1 MISLPSK
8 PEIVE
13 EQGNRAVIEITGLYP
28 GYGHTVGNSMR
39 RVMLS
44 SLKGAALTSVKIE
57 SAGHEFTTLDGVME
71 DIVDITLNI
80 KQLRFRLHDD
90 GPHTIT
96 LSVSGEREVLGS
108 DFVLPSQVE
117 LMTPDIHIA
126 TLTAKKARLAIEGV
140 VESGRGY
147 VPVEARTKDK
157 VEVGTVALDAAFSP
171 VRHVNYEVRNMRV
184 GDRTDYHMLRFVIE
198 TDGSVSPRDAFM
210 RAAEILTEQF
220 AALRDGFAESGER
233 GDAHGEG
240 SPRILSSA
248 ASKKSKEPSSDE
260 SETSDAYGN
269 AAKVKLD
276 DVKLSSRTLNALRE
290 AGIKTVAGL
299 SRKRASALGEVE
311 GIGEKGIQE
320 IKKALGNLGITLK
333 P

>member
-8 PEIVE
+8 PEVVE
-13 EQGNRAVIEITGLYP
+13 EQDNRAVIEITGLYP
-28 GYGHTVGNSMR
+28 GYGHTIGNSMR

-44 SLKGAALTSVKIE
+44 SLNGAAITSVKIE
-57 SAGHEFTTLDGVME
+57 SAGHEFTTLEGVME

-96 LSVSGEREVLGS
+96 LTAAGEREVLGS

-117 LMTPDIHIA
+117 LMTPGLHIA
-126 TLTAKKARLAIEGV
+126 TLTAKKARMVIEGV

-157 VEVGTVALDAAFSP
+157 VEVGTIALDAAFSP

-184 GDRTDYHMLRFVIE
+184 GDRTDYHLLRFVIE

-210 RAAEILTEQF
+210 RAAEILTDQF
-220 AALRDGFAESGER
+220 AVLRDGFAESEKR
-233 GDAHGEG
+233 EDSHQG
-240 SPRILSSA
+240 SSRTA
-248 ASKKSKEPSSDE
+248 ASSVNKKTKETSSDE
-260 SETSDAYGN
+260 SEISDERRDAT
-269 AAKVKLD
+269 KLKLD
-276 DVKLSSRTLNALRE
+276 DIKLSSRTLNALRE

>member
-13 EQGNRAVIEITGLYP
+13 EQGNRAVIEIAGLYP

-44 SLKGAALTSVKIE
+44 SLKGAAITSVKIE
-57 SAGHEFTTLDGVME
+57 SAGHEFTTLEGVME

-96 LSVSGEREVLGS
+96 LSVSGEREVMGR

-117 LMTPDIHIA
+117 LMTPDLHIA
-126 TLTAKKARLAIEGV
+126 TLTTKKARLAIEGT

-184 GDRTDYHMLRFVIE
+184 GDRTDYHLLRFVIE

-210 RAAEILTEQF
+210 RAAEILTDQF
-220 AALRDGFAESGER
+220 AALRDGFAEFPKQEGI
-233 GDAHGEG
+233 HPEG
-240 SPRILSSA
+240 STRIFSSA
-248 ASKKSKEPSSDE
+248 AGKKSKENSSDDLDI
-260 SETSDAYGN
+260 SDAHRD
-269 AAKVKLD
+269 AAKLKLD

>member
-13 EQGNRAVIEITGLYP
+13 EHGNRAVIEITGLYP
-28 GYGHTVGNSMR
+28 GYGHTIGNSMR
-39 RVMLS
+39 RVLLS
-44 SLKGAALTSVKIE
+44 SLKGAAITSIKIDG
-57 SAGHEFTTLDGVME
+57 AGHEFTTLEGVME
-71 DIVDITLNI
+71 DIVDLTLNI
-80 KQLRFRLHDD
+80 KQLHFRLHDE

-96 LSVSGEREVLGS
+96 LTASGERAVTGK

-117 LMTPDIHIA
+117 LMTPGIHIA
-126 TLTAKKARLAIEGV
+126 TLTAKKARLAIEAT

-147 VPVEARTKDK
+147 VPVEARSKDK

-184 GDRTDYHMLRFVIE
+184 GDRTDYHLLSFVIE
-198 TDGSVSPRDAFM
+198 TDGSLSPRDAFTA
-210 RAAEILTEQF
+210 AAEILTDQF
-220 AALRDGFAESGER
+220 AALRDGFAEPAVVAPDKKTHAPAPSYESMAADTQ
-233 GDAHGEG
+233 DA
-240 SPRILSSA
+240 
-248 ASKKSKEPSSDE
+248 
-260 SETSDAYGN
+260 
-269 AAKVKLD
+269 AAKLKLD
-276 DVKLSSRTLNALRE
+276 DIKLSSRTLNALRE

-299 SRKRASALGEVE
+299 SRKRASALGEIE

>member
-13 EQGNRAVIEITGLYP
+13 EHGNRAVIEIAGLYP
-28 GYGHTVGNSMR
+28 GYGHTIGNSMR

-44 SLKGAALTSVKIE
+44 SLKGAALTSIKIE
-57 SAGHEFTTLDGVME
+57 AAGHEFTTLEGVIE
-71 DIVDITLNI
+71 DIVDLTLNI

-90 GPHTIT
+90 GPYTISLNAT
-96 LSVSGEREVLGS
+96 GEREVTGK
-108 DFVLPSQVE
+108 DFILPSQVE
-117 LMTPDIHIA
+117 LMTPGLHIA
-126 TLTAKKARLAIEGV
+126 TLTAKKARLAIEAV

-147 VPVEARTKDK
+147 VPVEARSKDK

-171 VRHVNYEVRNMRV
+171 VRHVNYEVKNMRV
-184 GDRTDYHMLRFVIE
+184 GDRTDYHLLHFVIE

-210 RAAEILTEQF
+210 RAAEILTDQF
-220 AALRDGFAESGER
+220 AALRDGFAEPEDGTSRFAGTPR
-233 GDAHGEG
+233 V
-240 SPRILSSA
+240 SPSMSEKKAQA
-248 ASKKSKEPSSDE
+248 AEHDE
-260 SETSDAYGN
+260 SEIPDAQSA
-269 AAKVKLD
+269 AAKLKLD
-276 DVKLSSRTLNALRE
+276 DIKLSSRTLNALRE
-290 AGIKTVAGL
+290 AGVKTVAGL
-299 SRKRASALGEVE
+299 SRKRASTLGEVE